1 MYTLPVSGLRCAS
14 SMVRAFKPIQM
25 TGVAGPARRRRIF
38 AVAVFGA
45 FLAIVVSACQTAR
58 SGSVP
63 ADATQPALGLA
74 VDPSDGSLLKVGG
87 GVFRCADQGK
97 TWSALPVPA
106 ALQPRALQEI
116 ETTTAAL
123 GTLLAAGRGA
133 GVVRSDDAGQ
143 TWSAVDSG
151 LPSKDVAAFAV
162 HSFHPGTLYALI
174 DGQGV
179 FRTDDGG
186 ATWQKT
192 DDGPPRAQ
200 VIGLA
205 HSTLAG
211 SMNTGW
217 LYASTS
223 SGPYISMDCF

>member
-1 MYTLPVSGLRCAS
+1 VLC
-14 SMVRAFKPIQM
+14 
-25 TGVAGPARRRRIF
+25 
-38 AVAVFGA
+38 A
-45 FLAIVVSACQTAR
+45 FLAIVVSACQTSHSGTAPSQ
-58 SGSVP
+58 SGSAPV
-63 ADATQPALGLA
+63 DARQPALSLA
-74 VDPSDGSLLKVGG
+74 VDPSDGSLLKVGA
-87 GVFRCADQGK
+87 GVFRSADQGQ

-106 ALQPRALQEI
+106 ALQPRALQQI
-116 ETTTAAL
+116 ETTTAAP

-143 TWSAVDSG
+143 TWSAIDGG

-162 HSFHPGTLYALI
+162 HSFHPGTLYAWI
-174 DGQGV
+174 DRQGV

-186 ATWQKT
+186 GTWEKM
-192 DDGPPRAQ
+192 DDGPPGTQ

-223 SGPYISMDCF
+223 AGPYISMDCF